1 VEIYQANPMQFLWRE
16 LNGRMLTLVGA
27 VSLLDC
33 TLIPLPSYSGTLALK
48 IYGLQQETIFNDLV
62 VDYDFKIIKT
72 INL

>member
-1 VEIYQANPMQFLWRE
+1 
-16 LNGRMLTLVGA
+16 MLTLVGA